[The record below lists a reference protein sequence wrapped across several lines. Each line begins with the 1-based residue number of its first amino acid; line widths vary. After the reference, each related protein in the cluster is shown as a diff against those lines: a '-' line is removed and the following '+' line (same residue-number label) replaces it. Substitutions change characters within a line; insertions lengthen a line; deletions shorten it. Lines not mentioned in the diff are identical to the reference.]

1 MLPVALQS
9 AALGPLQ
16 QEMQMQQRGE
26 RTSLLCAGEKGR
38 HSHSAP
44 SEPGGD

>member
-1 MLPVALQS
+1 MLPMALQS
-9 AALGPLQ
+9 AALGSLQ
-16 QEMQMQQRGE
+16 QELQMQQQGE

-38 HSHSAP
+38 HSHPAP